1 VTGHIDGLNIG
12 TDGCDRSQVVSIRD
26 VARAAGVSH
35 QTVSRV
41 INHSP
46 SVSDATRE
54 AVLATISALG
64 FRPNRAARALAGGP
78 LQSVT
83 VLATSTSLWGYS
95 AAIQGIEE
103 ATRTVGFGMG
113 FRKIEEASPKNMR
126 AAAEYAVE
134 PAGALIVIAFDRAGA
149 MALQSVPSDIP
160 TAAII
165 QAPGEGIVPAHPSV
179 WIDEFEAARD
189 ATRHLLGLGHRTVHY
204 VAIPSWSGPTRR
216 EQGWL
221 TALQEVDAPAP
232 APLKAGWTAEWGY
245 EAARGLVDDAEATAL
260 LCGNDDIALGA
271 VRAIS
276 EQGLKVPDDMSIV
289 GFDDVPFARFS
300 CPALTTVRQDF
311 TALGRACVATLMDLI
326 GTRGPGMRRTAPEA
340 ELIVRETTAPPPARR
355 SGARCGAGVHSSLSP

>member
-1 VTGHIDGLNIG
+1 MGIDR
-12 TDGCDRSQVVSIRD
+12 CDRSQVASIRD

-41 INHSP
+41 INQSP

-83 VLATSTSLWGYS
+83 VLATNTSLWGYA

-103 ATRTVGFGMG
+103 ATRSVGFGMG

-126 AAAEYAVE
+126 AAVEYAVE

-149 MALQSVPSDIP
+149 LALQSVPSDIP

-165 QAPGEGIVPAHPSV
+165 QAPDEGIVPAHPSV
-179 WIDEFEAARD
+179 WIDEFSAARE

-204 VAIPSWSGPTRR
+204 LAIPSWSGPTPR
-216 EQGWL
+216 ERGWL
-221 TALQEVDAPAP
+221 AALHEVDARVP
-232 APLKAGWTAEWGY
+232 APLRAGWTAEWGY
-245 EAARGLVDDAEATAL
+245 QAVLGLVDDAEVTAL

-271 VRAIS
+271 VRAIA
-276 EQGLKVPDDMSIV
+276 ERGLRVPDDMSIV

-311 TALGRACVATLMDLI
+311 AALGRACVATLMDLI

-340 ELIVRETTAPPPARR
+340 ELIVRETTGPPPSGSSGARR
-355 SGARCGAGVHSSLSP
+355 SAGSPSAVSP